1 MFRIVKSVIGDYY
14 FILDD
19 AGRFCGRSYKSYI
32 DAVSKLEVLMGEVS
46 PKTPSS
52 GGCWPPLPPFC
63 YTFFK
68 SINKKIGIA
77 FISNI

>member
-52 GGCWPPLPPFC
+52 GGC
-63 YTFFK
+63 
-68 SINKKIGIA
+68 
-77 FISNI
+77 